1 MFMTFDG
8 AVFDVN
14 YFLNFVNID
23 DIIFGQKRLKM
34 KNMIAMWL

>member
-14 YFLNFVNID
+14 YFLTFVNID
-23 DIIFGQKRLKM
+23 DIIFGQKRFKM
-34 KNMIAMWL
+34 NNMIAMWL